1 MTNEAHWLLI
11 CYQVPSEPSALR
23 VATWRALKQ
32 AGAVKLRDGTYLLPD
47 RPSCAA
53 ALQEIQAKVQAGEG
67 TALTMRVQGVSE
79 DEAAAMYELFAQA
92 RAEEFR
98 QVAKS
103 ARKFVDHVGREEA
116 EDDFRFAEVDSLEEE
131 LEKVRRQFQRAV
143 ARDYLGSPE
152 RQAAAHAL
160 GDAVAG
166 LGRYVERAYRQ
177 EAEANSARPAGPVTE
192 KEARA

>member
-1 MTNEAHWLLI
+1 MTAESDWLLI

-32 AGAVKLRDGTYLLPD
+32 AGAVKLRDGAYLLPD
-47 RPSCAA
+47 LPDCAT
-53 ALQEIQAKVQAGEG
+53 ALQEIQAKIQAGQG
-67 TALTMRVQGVSE
+67 TALTMRVQGASE
-79 DEAAAMYELFAQA
+79 DEAAAMHELFAAA

-116 EDDFRFAEVDSLEEE
+116 EDDFRFAEVDALEEE

-143 ARDYLGSPE
+143 SRDYLGSPE
-152 RQAAAHAL
+152 RELAAHAL

-166 LGRYVERAYRQ
+166 MGRYLERAYRR
-177 EAEANSARPAGPVTE
+177 EAENTDGRAVAPAG
-192 KEARA
+192 EARE